1 MRTVNATLLGSIT
14 ALAILTAPVA
24 AKTTDP
30 KTPDPKTADPQQTDQ
45 TSVSSRCVSYQQK
58 PDGTWAALGCQ
69 EVGAPVQPQPKPV
82 VHSNAAH

>member
-1 MRTVNATLLGSIT
+1 MRTVNATLLGSIA
-14 ALAILTAPVA
+14 ALAILTAPVI

-30 KTPDPKTADPQQTDQ
+30 KAADPQQTDQ

-58 PDGTWAALGCQ
+58 PDGTWAALACQ
-69 EVGAPVQPQPKPV
+69 EVGAPAQQQPRPV